1 MSTSHC
7 AADPGLA
14 DPQPDL
20 VASPSEG
27 ASRHLKG
34 VMIGF
39 GATVTIGLA
48 LASWYVGVR
57 IVDANETV
65 PVSTAAAAPVSQMP
79 TAPVSQMPTAPAS
92 QMPAPPSAQIPAGP
106 SPQERAIAE
115 AYWYKVPP
123 PPDLY
128 LQVAGLGSRK
138 DSVFVKGLEAKGLRA
153 RVTQATNAS
162 AANQGNSR
170 ILIGPFAGRSSLE
183 AAARKLQSAGV
194 LAIETVN

>member
-14 DPQPDL
+14 EPQPDL
-20 VASPSEG
+20 VASPSEV

-34 VMIGF
+34 LLIGF

-65 PVSTAAAAPVSQMP
+65 PVSAAAAPVSQ
-79 TAPVSQMPTAPAS
+79 TPA
-92 QMPAPPSAQIPAGP
+92 APSAQTAVGP
-106 SPQERAIAE
+106 SPQEQAMAE
-115 AYWYKVPP
+115 AYWHKVPP

-128 LQVAGLGSRK
+128 LQVAGLGSYK
-138 DSVFVKGLEAKGLRA
+138 DSSFVKGLEAKGYRA
-153 RVTQATNAS
+153 HVVMS
-162 AANQGNSR
+162 ANESTANQQGSR
-170 ILIGPFAGRSSLE
+170 ILIGPFVGRSSLE

-194 LAIETVN
+194 LAIETVY

>member
-20 VASPSEG
+20 VPSPSEHV
-27 ASRHLKG
+27 SRHLKG
-34 VMIGF
+34 VLIGF

-65 PVSTAAAAPVSQMP
+65 PVSTAAAAPSAQV
-79 TAPVSQMPTAPAS
+79 PAATS
-92 QMPAPPSAQIPAGP
+92 AQMPAPPSAQMPAGP
-106 SPQERAIAE
+106 SPQEQAMAE
-115 AYWYKVPP
+115 AYWHQVPP

-138 DSVFVKGLEAKGLRA
+138 DLIFVKGLEAKGFRA
-153 RVTQATNAS
+153 RVATN
-162 AANQGNSR
+162 QEESR
-170 ILIGPFAGRSSLE
+170 ILIGPFVGRSSLE

-194 LAIETVN
+194 LAIETVY

>member
-14 DPQPDL
+14 EPQPDL
-20 VASPSEG
+20 VASPSEV

-34 VMIGF
+34 LLIGF

-65 PVSTAAAAPVSQMP
+65 PVSAAAAPVSQTP
-79 TAPVSQMPTAPAS
+79 AAPAS
-92 QMPAPPSAQIPAGP
+92 QTPAAPSAQTAVGP
-106 SPQERAIAE
+106 SPQEQAMAE
-115 AYWYKVPP
+115 AYWHKVPP

-128 LQVAGLGSRK
+128 LQVAGLGSYK
-138 DSVFVKGLEAKGLRA
+138 DSSFVKGLEAKGYRA
-153 RVTQATNAS
+153 HVVMS
-162 AANQGNSR
+162 ANESTANQQGSR
-170 ILIGPFAGRSSLE
+170 ILIGPFVGRSSLE

-194 LAIETVN
+194 LAIETVY